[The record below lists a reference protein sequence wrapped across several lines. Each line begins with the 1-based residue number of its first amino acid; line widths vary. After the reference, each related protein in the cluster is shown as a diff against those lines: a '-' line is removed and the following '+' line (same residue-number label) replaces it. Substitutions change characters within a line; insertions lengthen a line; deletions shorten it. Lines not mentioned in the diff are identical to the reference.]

1 MSFPRLIVER
11 KSRLP
16 SDCATKVRPNA
27 GIAAPSDWIEMDGTI
42 WLQHE
47 WGRPSPRVL
56 EQVRRQANEH
66 AVTMLL
72 LADDPT
78 DAENEDEDDLGARWN
93 PRF

>member
-1 MSFPRLIVER
+1 
-11 KSRLP
+11 
-16 SDCATKVRPNA
+16 
-27 GIAAPSDWIEMDGTI
+27 MDGTI

-56 EQVRRQANEH
+56 EQVLRQANGH

-78 DAENEDEDDLGARWN
+78 DDENEDEDDMVARWN